1 MTKQSVLWID
11 IWVTS
16 RVLDGHRAWWKCLRS
31 HFGYHCFVSYCSMIP
46 IESHFFQSVCTDGR
60 IRLSFLF
67 LNCFDSHQC
76 DRYAP
81 FLVIPMWES
90 SKPIAVM
97 PSITGHRPKVPMR
110 ITWTWTTSY
119 LLLNCHL
126 KTVPS
131 HCNTELKPDW
141 SALAVWCKSCH
152 QRDSI
157 ATVLWYVSNYSNQ
170 YAIRTPSLDLSGLT
184 ILSITFS
191 PSEASTSANYGA
203 MENQPLLN
211 GGPLI
216 NVIPAKHHTGE
227 SSPPTPRMNR
237 GPVSFDLHQKWVELP
252 TVCSTGKA
260 LFIWTMTRI
269 AITIWRACSFTHFTP
284 LSYCF
289 LSTSVGP

>member
-1 MTKQSVLWID
+1 MGAIGLYK
-11 IWVTS
+11 
-16 RVLDGHRAWWKCLRS
+16 VLDCHRAWWNCLRY
-31 HFGYHCFVSYCSMIP
+31 HFGYHRSVSYRSMIP
-46 IESHFFQSVCTDGR
+46 IEWHFFQSVCTDGR
-60 IRLSFLF
+60 IRLSFLHS
-67 LNCFDSHQC
+67 NCFDSYQSN
-76 DRYAP
+76 RYSP
-81 FLVIPMWES
+81 FLVFPMWEL

-97 PSITGHRPKVPMR
+97 PSIMGHRPKVPMR
-110 ITWTWTTSY
+110 ITWTSY
-119 LLLNCHL
+119 LLLNCQL
-126 KTVPS
+126 QTVPS
-131 HCNTELKPDW
+131 HVNTELKPDW
-141 SALAVWCKSCH
+141 SALAVWCKSGH

-157 ATVLWYVSNYSNQ
+157 ATVLQYVASYSNQ

-216 NVIPAKHHTGE
+216 NIIPAEHHTGE
-227 SSPPTPRMNR
+227 SAPPTPRMNR

-269 AITIWRACSFTHFTP
+269 TITIWRACSSTHLTP
-284 LSYCF
+284 LSYYS
-289 LSTSVGP
+289 LSTSVSP